1 MKAVWGKEGIQE
13 LLSDLLLLAFFGR
26 GKSSM
31 LEFSSL
37 PLDHEGSQSEQAVE
51 ENESRHQKQR
61 TRPNYREKNTMGIE
75 VGLPGK
81 AFPMPVEI
89 DVHPLCNV
97 HTKEHTEEHRHLH
110 IAVFPACN
118 CEHKERDM
126 EDDQAYQPWLCPVHG
141 MNKP

>member
-1 MKAVWGKEGIQE
+1 
-13 LLSDLLLLAFFGR
+13 
-26 GKSSM
+26 M

-51 ENESRHQKQR
+51 ENDSRHQKQR

-81 AFPMPVEI
+81 TFPMPVEI

-126 EDDQAYQPWLCPVHG
+126 EDDQAYQPWLCPVHR

>member
-1 MKAVWGKEGIQE
+1 MREQEKPVNSSSLAHDLRHHCEGS
-13 LLSDLLLLAFFGR
+13 LGGR
-26 GKSSM
+26 GGPRTGCLTYCSLFFLAEARARCLSSALFHLIM
-31 LEFSSL
+31 
-37 PLDHEGSQSEQAVE
+37 
-51 ENESRHQKQR
+51 
-61 TRPNYREKNTMGIE
+61 REVKVSKLLKRM
-75 VGLPGK
+75 LPGK
-81 AFPMPVEI
+81 TFPMPVEI

-126 EDDQAYQPWLCPVHG
+126 EDDQAYQPWLCPVHR

>member
-1 MKAVWGKEGIQE
+1 
-13 LLSDLLLLAFFGR
+13 
-26 GKSSM
+26 M

-97 HTKEHTEEHRHLH
+97 HSKEHTEEHRHLH
-110 IAVFPACN
+110 IAAFPACN
-118 CEHKERDM
+118 CEHKERDIF
-126 EDDQAYQPWLCPVHG
+126 QHG
-141 MNKP
+141 SSRWQGFLSEFCDFCL